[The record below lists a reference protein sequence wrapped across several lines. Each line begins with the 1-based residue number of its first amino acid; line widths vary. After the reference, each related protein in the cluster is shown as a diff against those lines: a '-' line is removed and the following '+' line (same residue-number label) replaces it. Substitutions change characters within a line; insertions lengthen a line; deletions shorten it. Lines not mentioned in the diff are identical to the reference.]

1 MNLWLEV
8 VQLASTI
15 VFSDDEDALVCKFNS
30 NGVYSSQSLYKIVN
44 FRGIVPVHVPAVWH
58 LKIPPRIHFFLWLL
72 SKNKLLTRDNLSLR
86 RKVDDQSFLFCM
98 ENESVHHLFFG
109 CVVAKQLWV
118 YVSEVIGKDVGSS
131 FESIG
136 SLWLSNKRFLVAN
149 MFCSAALW
157 GLWKLRNSLCYQ
169 GCLWKGVKILIQHVV
184 NMLQNWRLLC
194 PKEKLLEFNQK
205 LEKLRN
211 IATRPHL
218 LSGCPG

>member
-1 MNLWLEV
+1 MFLL
-8 VQLASTI
+8 LI
-15 VFSDDEDALVCKFNS
+15 
-30 NGVYSSQSLYKIVN
+30 
-44 FRGIVPVHVPAVWH
+44 WH

-72 SKNKLLTRDNLSLR
+72 SKNEILTRDNLSLR
-86 RKVDDQSFLFCM
+86 RKVDDQSCLFCM

-157 GLWKLRNSLCYQ
+157 GLWKLRNNLCFQVLKWRDMNY
-169 GCLWKGVKILIQHVV
+169 LLLRIAT
-184 NMLQNWRLLC
+184 MLQGWTLLC
-194 PKEKLLEFNQK
+194 PMEQRHSFATSLNMLLSM
-205 LEKLRN
+205 
-211 IATRPHL
+211 ATRPARI
-218 LSGCPG
+218 GG

>member
-1 MNLWLEV
+1 MEY
-8 VQLASTI
+8 I
-15 VFSDDEDALVCKFNS
+15 P
-30 NGVYSSQSLYKIVN
+30 QSLYKIVN

-157 GLWKLRNSLCYQ
+157 GLWKLRNSLCIQ
-169 GCLWKGVKILIQHVV
+169 GCRWKDVKILIQLVG
-184 NMLQNWRLLC
+184 MMQNWRLLC
-194 PKEKLLEFNQK
+194 P
-205 LEKLRN
+205 
-211 IATRPHL
+211 
-218 LSGCPG
+218 